1 MLDWPMTELPQIT
14 VLGAGNLIMQDEGVG
29 VQAVQRMTERYLF
42 PENVALVDGG
52 TLGLTLLGII
62 TSADH
67 LIIVDAV
74 RLGEP
79 PGTVRRF
86 DRDELPYRV
95 MLKTSMHHVDL
106 IETLTM
112 AALIDEE
119 RPREIVVIGVEP
131 KDIEPWGT
139 ELSGPVAAALDTV
152 EDMVLEELRG
162 LGVAVK
168 EAEGVPGHTG

>member
-29 VQAVQRMTERYLF
+29 VQVVQRMTERYLF

-67 LIIVDAV
+67 LIIEDAV

-86 DRDELPYRV
+86 DSLGG
-95 MLKTSMHHVDL
+95 
-106 IETLTM
+106 LTM
-112 AALIDEE
+112 
-119 RPREIVVIGVEP
+119 P
-131 KDIEPWGT
+131 KT
-139 ELSGPVAAALDTV
+139 RRTRCTSGI
-152 EDMVLEELRG
+152 
-162 LGVAVK
+162 
-168 EAEGVPGHTG
+168 